1 MFYDAN
7 IGKDGEKG
15 RTCSGRGESTDY
27 TNFTKIKIR
36 VLRVIR
42 WPKTKKRLRGRC
54 LPFAHTQVIGMF
66 GVPGLFGEDHA
77 SHAV

>member
-7 IGKDGEKG
+7 IVKDGEKG
-15 RTCSGRGESTDY
+15 RTCSGRGEATDY

-42 WPKTKKRLRGRC
+42 WPKTKKDCGVAVFH
-54 LPFAHTQVIGMF
+54 LPT
-66 GVPGLFGEDHA
+66 PK
-77 SHAV
+77 